1 MARLPMIREVDNQ
14 PPTPEPAPAAP
25 PHPRGPAPAS
35 SNLAAPAAILVA
47 AILVAALGGDIGRIV
62 FLVCMGGVLAYLG
75 DILGGRF
82 GKKRLSLMGL
92 RPKHTALVFSVLT
105 GLAIT
110 IATLVGV
117 SVISKPFRVMLFHAD
132 ELIAREK
139 HLQVAVEE
147 RRQERDKLSIEAAAL
162 TSRVAELVAATNELD
177 ARNDQLTK
185 EIENKTG
192 TLVVFQL
199 DKPLL
204 PQPFMFPIDISQE
217 QLKQVMGRQVEEIR
231 RVAKLRGVT
240 LPANPAELAHLDQVI
255 PDIYQDI
262 QKLRDRYRKRKESGT
277 MDYLPT
283 QCFVEALSDRNV
295 NIGEK
300 LHNVNFRVGTNIR
313 IFEKGER
320 VASFTIDGTRPRK
333 DILDQLFYFDR
344 RVMFDMQG
352 RGVSPYSLEA
362 RGRQFTAGMLLK
374 FVGLADLIERRKTS
388 VSVELFAV
396 ADILVH
402 GDLELDYRLVKP
414 EVLPPGPHPL
424 TATAPAA
431 PPVVSPARPSVSP
444 RPPSTAV
451 ISPDAAAGPGH

>member
-1 MARLPMIREVDNQ
+1 MIQMVDNQ
-14 PPTPEPAPAAP
+14 PRSEPPASEP
-25 PHPRGPAPAS
+25 PVPPASPASPRPRGPAPGS
-35 SNLAAPAAILVA
+35 SNLTAPAAILVA
-47 AILVAALGGDIGRIV
+47 AVLVAALGGDLGRLV
-62 FLVCMGGVLAYLG
+62 FLVCLGGVLAYLG

-82 GKKRLSLMGL
+82 GKKRLSLLGL

-105 GLAIT
+105 GLSIT
-110 IATLVGV
+110 VVTLVGV
-117 SVISKPFRVMLFHAD
+117 SVISEPFRVMLFHAD

-139 HLQVAVEE
+139 YLRAAVEE
-147 RRQERDKLSIEAAAL
+147 RRQERDKLSVEAAAL
-162 TSRVAELVAATNELD
+162 TSRVAELVAATRELD
-177 ARNDQLTK
+177 ARNDQLAK
-185 EIENKTG
+185 EIEVKTG
-192 TLVVFQL
+192 TLVVFPL

-204 PQPFMFPIDISQE
+204 PQPFLFPIDISQE
-217 QLKQVMGRQVEEIR
+217 QLKQVMGRQVDEIR
-231 RVAKLRGVT
+231 RVAKLRGVI

-262 QKLRDRYRKRKESGT
+262 QKLRERYRKRKETGAL
-277 MDYLPT
+277 DYLPT
-283 QCFVEALSDRNV
+283 QCFVEAISDRNV
-295 NIGEK
+295 NIGEE

-388 VSVELFAV
+388 VTVELVAA
-396 ADILVH
+396 ADILVY
-402 GDLELDYRLVKP
+402 GELELDYRLVKP
-414 EVLPPGPHPL
+414 DALRPVTGPI
-424 TATAPAA
+424 TETAPA
-431 PPVVSPARPSVSP
+431 VSPATASVAP
-444 RPPSTAV
+444 APPSTVAT
-451 ISPDAAAGPGH
+451 SPDAAAGPGH

>member
-1 MARLPMIREVDNQ
+1 MIEMVDNQ
-14 PPTPEPAPAAP
+14 PQPDPPASEPPVPSASPR
-25 PHPRGPAPAS
+25 PRGPAPAW
-35 SNLAAPAAILVA
+35 SNLTAPAAILVA
-47 AILVAALGGDIGRIV
+47 AVLVAALGGDLGRLV
-62 FLVCMGGVLAYLG
+62 FLVCLGGVLAYLG

-82 GKKRLSLMGL
+82 GKKRLSLLGL

-105 GLAIT
+105 GLSIT
-110 IATLVGV
+110 IVTLVGV
-117 SVISKPFRVMLFHAD
+117 SVISEPFRVMLFHAD

-139 HLQVAVEE
+139 YLRAAVEE
-147 RRQERDKLSIEAAAL
+147 RRQERDKLSVEAAAL
-162 TSRVAELVAATNELD
+162 TSRVAELVAATRELD
-177 ARNDQLTK
+177 ARNDQLAK
-185 EIENKTG
+185 EIEVKTG

-199 DKPLL
+199 GKPLL
-204 PQPFMFPIDISQE
+204 PQPFLFPIDISQE

-231 RVAKLRGVT
+231 RVAKLRGVI

-262 QKLRDRYRKRKESGT
+262 QKLRERYRKRKEAGALG
-277 MDYLPT
+277 YLPT
-283 QCFVEALSDRNV
+283 QCFVEAISDRNV
-295 NIGEK
+295 NIGEE

-374 FVGLADLIERRKTS
+374 FVGLADLIEHRKTS
-388 VSVELFAV
+388 VTVELVAV
-396 ADILVH
+396 ADILVY
-402 GDLELDYRLVKP
+402 GELELDYRLVKADALRP
-414 EVLPPGPHPL
+414 IARPITE
-424 TATAPAA
+424 TAPA
-431 PPVVSPARPSVSP
+431 VSPAPAVVAP
-444 RPPSTAV
+444 APPSTQV
-451 ISPDAAAGPGH
+451 TPSDAAAGPGH